1 MKNVEKKFR
10 NQRVTVIYVTY
21 VNRKRDYPN
30 KNLRRTPAITSIHLE
45 N

>member
-10 NQRVTVIYVTY
+10 NQRVTVIYVTC

-30 KNLRRTPAITSIHLE
+30 KHLRQTPAITSIHLE